1 MTTFEARIIFEV
13 AGEVGKIGL
22 SLKPNHYNQVKV
34 KLVQIPNT
42 FVYTNDITDYAYL
55 RLIRCKFFPFKIE
68 KFFIFFSQNLFIFCT
83 ILFTKT
89 DRKLQVWNVDIKQKR
104 NFNRQPPY
112 FITQQF
118 LFLLTLNLF
127 WKLFLFCKIPKIS
140 ISWVKL
146 FFVVSTK
153 GYSNNTWHSKGVGHI
168 NCFSLLNSDFNT
180 IGIKQI
186 WLELKQGH

>member
-1 MTTFEARIIFEV
+1 MNIFWCAIFLSRHACLLFSCKITDLEQQSEFIISESLLTTFEARIIFEV

-89 DRKLQVWNVDIKQKR
+89 DRKLQV
-104 NFNRQPPY
+104 
-112 FITQQF
+112 
-118 LFLLTLNLF
+118 
-127 WKLFLFCKIPKIS
+127 
-140 ISWVKL
+140 
-146 FFVVSTK
+146 
-153 GYSNNTWHSKGVGHI
+153 
-168 NCFSLLNSDFNT
+168 
-180 IGIKQI
+180 
-186 WLELKQGH
+186 